1 MRSLKPSMRENK
13 RYLLLKG
20 NDLKKNVKKSILEG
34 IGVLGLSKAGF
45 SWVKQGNDSS
55 IIAVNRESLNE
66 VRACFAIFPEKI
78 TVVLVSGSLKKLK
91 K

>member
-1 MRSLKPSMRENK
+1 MKSLKPSMREKK

-20 NDLKKNVKKSILEG
+20 SNLKANVKKAILDG
-34 IGVLGLSKAGF
+34 IGAIGMSKAGF
-45 SWVKQGNDSS
+45 SWVKEDV
-55 IIAVNRESLNE
+55 IAINRESLNE

-78 TVVLVSGSLKKLK
+78 EVLLVSGSLKKLK